1 MALTGLADTL
11 SSKVTDHNNTL
22 TDAVKVPAFN
32 VTLGGKSLTA
42 LSDRLMSLSL
52 TDNRGFD
59 ADQLTISLDDT
70 DGLLGLPSRGAE
82 IALSIGW
89 LGEPLIYKGRYTVDE
104 VAHEGPP
111 DVLNITARSADFR
124 DEFNVKREVSWHD
137 VTVERVVS
145 AIAHRYGLKAQI
157 SDMLMNIEVDHADQT
172 QESDMSFL
180 TRMAEMLGAIATVKN
195 GALLFILPGG
205 GVTASGKA
213 LPSASITRS
222 SGDGHRFRIADR
234 DAYTGVRAY
243 WLDLNVGKKKKV
255 SVKPRKTK
263 TKPKKEKS
271 SSREGEY
278 MEGAAGNVYVLRKTY
293 QNETAA
299 KREAAAKWQQ
309 LQRGAAEFSI
319 TLARGRADLY
329 PEMHVTVIG
338 FKAEIDN
345 QAWIISRAEHVIDG
359 SGFTTRLELE
369 AKISDW
375 IAESE

>member
-1 MALTGLADTL
+1 MALSGLADTL
-11 SSKVTDHNNTL
+11 TSKITGDNNPL
-22 TDAVKVPAFN
+22 ADAVKVPAFN
-32 VTLGGKSLTA
+32 VTLGGKSLNA

-70 DGLLGLPSRGAE
+70 DGLIGLPSRGAE

-89 LGEPLIYKGRYTVDE
+89 LGESLIYRGRYTVDE

-145 AIAHRYGLKAQI
+145 TIAHRYGLKAQI
-157 SDMLMNIEVDHADQT
+157 SDRLMNIEIDHPDQT

-222 SGDGHRFRIADR
+222 RGDWHRFRIADR

-243 WLDLNVGKKKKV
+243 WLDLYFGKKKE
-255 SVKPRKTK
+255 SQCQAARNPTRTR
-263 TKPKKEKS
+263 EK
-271 SSREGEY
+271 
-278 MEGAAGNVYVLRKTY
+278 
-293 QNETAA
+293 Q
-299 KREAAAKWQQ
+299 
-309 LQRGAAEFSI
+309 
-319 TLARGRADLY
+319 
-329 PEMHVTVIG
+329 PP
-338 FKAEIDN
+338 
-345 QAWIISRAEHVIDG
+345 
-359 SGFTTRLELE
+359 
-369 AKISDW
+369 
-375 IAESE
+375 